1 MSLQRIINVVCLLQ
15 VFVGL
20 SMLATAG
27 VAFFFGDGDF
37 WGILSSGLI
46 TFVVGGVIYRTTIFQ
61 GDITPREGFAMV
73 TLAWT
78 ATACFGALPYLLTE
92 TLDSPIAAVFEAMS
106 GFTTTGATVFS
117 DIEALP
123 HGVLFWRSLTQWLG
137 GMGIIVLVIAILPFL
152 GVGGMQLFHAE
163 VPGPT
168 PQQLRPRITQTA
180 KLLWFVYVGLTAT
193 QVLLYLIGGMS
204 LFDALNHSF
213 TTLATGGFSTKNAS
227 LAAFNSPYIQWVT
240 ILFMYLAGVNFA
252 LHFRA
257 ATGKPV
263 YGSDHE
269 WRFFSCVILGGGLL
283 IAIVNLTSGAS
294 VGIEPAL
301 RDALFYVTAITTT
314 TGFASTDYELWAPGV
329 QMTLFAFFFIGGMA
343 GSTGGGIK
351 AMRILL
357 LLKQTANEI
366 RKHLHPRAVLLTR
379 IGTTP
384 VKQEV
389 LANVTG
395 FVILYLIFCLVG
407 AILLAFMGMD
417 LLSAIGASIA
427 TVGNVGPGFG
437 DVGPTD
443 NYGWLSSPA
452 LALLSFFMLVGRL
465 EIFTVL
471 LLFHPETWK
480 NRRSFR

>member
-1 MSLQRIINVVCLLQ
+1 
-15 VFVGL
+15 
-20 SMLATAG
+20 
-27 VAFFFGDGDF
+27 
-37 WGILSSGLI
+37 
-46 TFVVGGVIYRTTIFQ
+46 
-61 GDITPREGFAMV
+61 
-73 TLAWT
+73 
-78 ATACFGALPYLLTE
+78 
-92 TLDSPIAAVFEAMS
+92 
-106 GFTTTGATVFS
+106 
-117 DIEALP
+117 
-123 HGVLFWRSLTQWLG
+123 
-137 GMGIIVLVIAILPFL
+137 
-152 GVGGMQLFHAE
+152 
-163 VPGPT
+163 
-168 PQQLRPRITQTA
+168 
-180 KLLWFVYVGLTAT
+180 
-193 QVLLYLIGGMS
+193 
-204 LFDALNHSF
+204 
-213 TTLATGGFSTKNAS
+213 
-227 LAAFNSPYIQWVT
+227 
-240 ILFMYLAGVNFA
+240 
-252 LHFRA
+252 
-257 ATGKPV
+257 
-263 YGSDHE
+263 
-269 WRFFSCVILGGGLL
+269 
-283 IAIVNLTSGAS
+283 
-294 VGIEPAL
+294 
-301 RDALFYVTAITTT
+301 
-314 TGFASTDYELWAPGV
+314 
-329 QMTLFAFFFIGGMA
+329 
-343 GSTGGGIK
+343 
-351 AMRILL
+351 MRILL